1 MEYLRVQ
8 RKPLRAAATVVVVA
22 VLLELIGITS
32 ALPVRIIYYAAAAI
46 MAVLWFRLISTEQKL
61 ALATTA
67 AARTREKLFGLLKI
81 SPDLFVSPTLSVIL
95 TDADHKVIDV
105 NDTFSLVTG
114 YDRSDLLGET
124 PSVLSPD
131 DKSPAAY
138 KELWDSLAAKGSWAG
153 VLLDRLKSGE
163 VYSHKCRVEAL
174 LDHNKDVVG
183 YLIVCEAADRKQ
195 TTEAPTTMPGR
206 RELQDVLTRAI
217 ATAKKSKKFVA
228 LVNIGAD
235 HADQIAKLY
244 GPTSS
249 EIMQGQTIER
259 LRNVLPVGSFI
270 SQNQRGDFEVVI
282 QDLPDS
288 TLLETTVSQLQ
299 NELSQPFALANEKTA
314 TTFSMGVAC
323 YPTDAQNFI
332 ELINASRAAL
342 ETAKT
347 TGGSRYQYFNPELD
361 NDARVDL
368 IRRSLPEALF
378 RGQLSLKFQ
387 PIFELATGRVHKAE
401 VFIRWDHPTLGAI
414 SPGTFI
420 PLAEVSGLILKF
432 EAWVLE
438 QTLEC
443 AASVFEIDPGFE
455 FDVNASISSL
465 MDKNFS
471 IDDYREAFR
480 RHNVP
485 LSTIAFEIT
494 EKALLQ
500 DAERLNES
508 VSALSRAG
516 FKIGLDDFGVG
527 LSSLSHLKKVTLQHI
542 KINPS
547 FVQAGANNRTD
558 EHVFEAI
565 IALAHSLNIQAIA
578 KGLESKAQV
587 ELLTKA
593 GCDLGQ
599 GYFFADPM
607 DFEELLRLVKN
618 QQQTPPETEKV
629 VEAPAGGDG
638 DDVSS

>member
-8 RKPLRAAATVVVVA
+8 RKPLRAAATVVVFA
-22 VLLELIGITS
+22 LLLDRLGVTS
-32 ALPVRIIYYAAAAI
+32 ALPVQIVYFVAAAI
-46 MAVLWFRLISTEQKL
+46 VAILWFRLTSTEQKL
-61 ALATTA
+61 AQATTA
-67 AARTREKLFGLLKI
+67 AARTREKLLGLLKI
-81 SPDLFVSPTLSVIL
+81 SPDLFVSPSLSVIL
-95 TDADHKVIDV
+95 TDADHKAIDV
-105 NDTFSLVTG
+105 NDAFTRITG

-131 DKSPAAY
+131 GKSPAAY
-138 KELWDSLAAKGSWAG
+138 KALWDSLAARGSWAG
-153 VLLDRLKSGE
+153 VLLDRHKSGE

-174 LDHNKDVVG
+174 RDQNKEVVG

-195 TTEAPTTMPGR
+195 ATEAPTTLPGR

-217 ATAKKSKKFVA
+217 ASARKAGKFVS
-228 LVNIGAD
+228 LINIGAD
-235 HADQIAKLY
+235 HTDQIAKLY
-244 GPTSS
+244 GPTAS

-259 LRNVLPVGSFI
+259 LRKVLPVGSFI
-270 SQNQRGDFEVVI
+270 SQNKRGDFEVVI

-288 TLLETTVSQLQ
+288 ALIETTVSELQ
-299 NELSQPFALANEKTA
+299 NELSQPFAIANEKTA

-347 TGGSRYQYFNPELD
+347 TGGARYQYFNPELD
-361 NDARVDL
+361 NDARLDL

-378 RGQLSLKFQ
+378 RSQLSLKFQ
-387 PIFELATGRVHKAE
+387 PIFELATGRVRKAE
-401 VFIRWDHPTLGAI
+401 VFIRWEHPTLGSI

-420 PLAEVSGLILKF
+420 PIAEVSGLILKF

-443 AASVFEIDPGFE
+443 AAAVFDIDHGFE

-465 MDKNFS
+465 MDRNFS
-471 IDDYREAFR
+471 IQDYREAFR

-485 LSTIAFEIT
+485 LSAIAFEIT

-500 DAERLNES
+500 DAQTLNDS
-508 VSALSRAG
+508 VSALSQAG
-516 FKIGLDDFGVG
+516 FRIGLDDFGVG
-527 LSSLSHLKKVTLQHI
+527 LSSLSHLKKVRLQHI
-542 KINPS
+542 KIDPS

-565 IALAHSLNIQAIA
+565 IALAHSLEIQAIA
-578 KGLESKAQV
+578 KGLESEAQV
-587 ELLTKA
+587 DLLRKA

-607 DFEELLRLVKN
+607 DFEDLLRLIKSQKQKASETGKPVES
-618 QQQTPPETEKV
+618 PES
-629 VEAPAGGDG
+629 
-638 DDVSS
+638 DDAVSS